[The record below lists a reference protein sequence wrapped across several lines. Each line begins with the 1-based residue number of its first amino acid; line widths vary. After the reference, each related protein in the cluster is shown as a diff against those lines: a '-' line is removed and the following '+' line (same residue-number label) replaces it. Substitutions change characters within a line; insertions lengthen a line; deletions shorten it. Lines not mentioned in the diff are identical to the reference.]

1 MKISVVIVNY
11 NVKYYVG
18 QCIDSVRRA
27 LRGIDS
33 EIIVVDNHSRDGSV
47 DYLSKIEGVRI
58 IESGH
63 NLGFSKANNIAIR
76 QSTAEYVLMLN
87 PDTIVAEDAIRMII
101 DFADSHPQAGGIGVR
116 MHNDWGTTAR
126 ESRRGLPSPMTSFY
140 KIIGLS
146 KRLPQHR
153 KYGRYYMGWLPWD
166 SPSRIEVVSGACFL
180 VRRKALDEVG
190 LMDEDYFMYGEDI
203 DLSYRLLKGGWENWF
218 VPADIIH
225 YKGESTQKTSFNY
238 VHVFYN
244 AMLIFM
250 RKHYSHLS
258 WLIIWPLQIAV
269 YFIALLAL
277 MGTLFDR
284 MKKSLG
290 FGGRYK
296 IEFPVLYLEG
306 SNTMKEKCRA
316 IAMRKGLSVIDT
328 LDDCKQNIVV
338 RVFDPSEMSYAD
350 IIKRMSES
358 SNNRVRLGLYHNDK
372 DIIITQ
378 MEVYGRNNSQGS

>member
-27 LRGIDS
+27 LQGIDS

-277 MGTLFDR
+277 IGTLFDR

-338 RVFDPSEMSYAD
+338 RVFDPSDMSYAD
-350 IIKRMSES
+350 IIKHMSES
-358 SNNRVRLGLYHNDK
+358 ANNRVRLGLYHNDK

-378 MEVYGRNNSQGS
+378 MEVYG

>member
-140 KIIGLS
+140 KMIGLS

-153 KYGRYYMGWLPWD
+153 KFGRYYMGWLPWD

-180 VRRKALDEVG
+180 VRRKALDKVG

-277 MGTLFDR
+277 MATLFDR

-316 IAMRKGLSVIDT
+316 IAMRKGLCVIDS

-338 RVFDPSEMSYAD
+338 RVFDPSDMSYAD
-350 IIKRMSES
+350 IIKHMSES
-358 SNNRVRLGLYHNDK
+358 ANNRVRLGLYHNDK

-378 MEVYGRNNSQGS
+378 MEVYG

>member
-27 LRGIDS
+27 LQGIDS

-277 MGTLFDR
+277 MATLFDR

-316 IAMRKGLSVIDT
+316 IAMRKGLCVIDS

>member
-27 LRGIDS
+27 LQGIDS

-101 DFADSHPQAGGIGVR
+101 DFADSHPHAGGIGVR

-140 KIIGLS
+140 KMIGLS

-180 VRRKALDEVG
+180 VRRKALDKVG

-290 FGGRYK
+290 FGGRYNR
-296 IEFPVLYLEG
+296 EFPVLYLEG
-306 SNTMKEKCRA
+306 SDTMKEKCRA
-316 IAMRKGLSVIDT
+316 IAMRKGLSVIDS

-338 RVFDPSEMSYAD
+338 RVFDPSDMSYAD
-350 IIKRMSES
+350 IIKHMSES
-358 SNNRVRLGLYHNDK
+358 ANNRVRLGLYHNDK

-378 MEVYGRNNSQGS
+378 MEVYG

>member
-27 LRGIDS
+27 LQGIDS

-277 MGTLFDR
+277 MATLFDR

-296 IEFPVLYLEG
+296 REFPVLYLEG
-306 SNTMKEKCRA
+306 SDTMKEKCRA
-316 IAMRKGLSVIDT
+316 IAMRKGLSVIDS

-338 RVFDPSEMSYAD
+338 RVFDPSDMSYAD
-350 IIKRMSES
+350 IIKHMSES
-358 SNNRVRLGLYHNDK
+358 ANNRVRLGLYHNDK

-378 MEVYGRNNSQGS
+378 MEVYG

>member
-27 LRGIDS
+27 LQGIDS

-140 KIIGLS
+140 KMIGLS

-153 KYGRYYMGWLPWD
+153 KFGRYYMGWLPWD

-180 VRRKALDEVG
+180 VRRKAIDEVG

-277 MGTLFDR
+277 MATLFDR

-316 IAMRKGLSVIDT
+316 IAMRKGLSVIDS

-338 RVFDPSEMSYAD
+338 RVFDPSDMSYAD
-350 IIKRMSES
+350 IIKHMSES
-358 SNNRVRLGLYHNDK
+358 ANNRVRLGLYHNDK

-378 MEVYGRNNSQGS
+378 MEVYG

>member
-27 LRGIDS
+27 LQGIDS

-180 VRRKALDEVG
+180 VRRKALNEVG

-277 MGTLFDR
+277 MATLFDR

-316 IAMRKGLSVIDT
+316 IAMRKGLSVIDS

-338 RVFDPSEMSYAD
+338 RVFDPSDMSYAD
-350 IIKRMSES
+350 IIKHMSES
-358 SNNRVRLGLYHNDK
+358 ANNRVRLGLYHNDK

-378 MEVYGRNNSQGS
+378 MEVYG

>member
-1 MKISVVIVNY
+1 MKLTVVIVNY

-27 LRGIDS
+27 LQGIDS

-47 DYLSKIEGVRI
+47 EYLSRLEGVRL

-76 QSTAEYVLMLN
+76 QSEAEYVLLLN
-87 PDTIVAEDAIRMII
+87 PDTIVAEDSVKKMLY
-101 DFADSHPQAGGIGVR
+101 FADTHPKAGGIGVR
-116 MHNDWGTTAR
+116 MYNDWGAKAR

-140 KIIGLS
+140 KMVGLC
-146 KRLPQHR
+146 RRMPLHPR
-153 KYGRYYMGWLPWD
+153 YGKYYMGWLPWD
-166 SPSRIEVVSGACFL
+166 AASRIEVVSGACFL
-180 VRRKALDEVG
+180 IRRKALDEVG
-190 LMDEDYFMYGEDI
+190 VLDEDYFMYGEDI

-277 MGTLFDR
+277 MATLFDR

-316 IAMRKGLSVIDT
+316 IAMRKGLSVIDS

-338 RVFDPSEMSYAD
+338 RVFDPSDMSYAD
-350 IIKRMSES
+350 IIKHMSES
-358 SNNRVRLGLYHNDK
+358 ANNRVRLGLYHNDK

-378 MEVYGRNNSQGS
+378 MEVYG

>member
-27 LRGIDS
+27 LQGIDS

-258 WLIIWPLQIAV
+258 WLIICPLQIAV

-277 MGTLFDR
+277 MATLFDR

-316 IAMRKGLSVIDT
+316 IAMRKGLSVIDS

-338 RVFDPSEMSYAD
+338 RVFDPSDMSYAD
-350 IIKRMSES
+350 IIKHMSES
-358 SNNRVRLGLYHNDK
+358 ANNRVRLGLYHNDK

-378 MEVYGRNNSQGS
+378 MEVYG

>member
-27 LRGIDS
+27 LQGIDS

-116 MHNDWGTTAR
+116 MYNDWGTTAR

-277 MGTLFDR
+277 MATLFDR

-316 IAMRKGLSVIDT
+316 IAMRKGLCVIDS

-338 RVFDPSEMSYAD
+338 RVFDPSDMSYAD
-350 IIKRMSES
+350 IIKHMSES
-358 SNNRVRLGLYHNDK
+358 ANNRVRLGLYHNDK

-378 MEVYGRNNSQGS
+378 MEVYG

>member
-27 LRGIDS
+27 LQGIDS

-116 MHNDWGTTAR
+116 MYNDWGTTAR

-277 MGTLFDR
+277 MATLFDR

-316 IAMRKGLSVIDT
+316 IAMRKGLSVIDS

-338 RVFDPSEMSYAD
+338 RVFDPSDMSYAD
-350 IIKRMSES
+350 IIKHMSES
-358 SNNRVRLGLYHNDK
+358 ANNRVRLGLYHNDK

-378 MEVYGRNNSQGS
+378 MEVYG

>member
-27 LRGIDS
+27 LQGIDS

-277 MGTLFDR
+277 MATLFDR

-290 FGGRYK
+290 FGGRYER
-296 IEFPVLYLEG
+296 EFPVLYMEG
-306 SNTMKEKCRA
+306 SDTMKEKCRA
-316 IAMRKGLSVIDT
+316 IAMRKGLSVIDS

-338 RVFDPSEMSYAD
+338 RVFDPSDMSYAD
-350 IIKRMSES
+350 IIKHMSES
-358 SNNRVRLGLYHNDK
+358 ANNRVRLGLYHNDK

-378 MEVYGRNNSQGS
+378 MEVYG

>member
-27 LRGIDS
+27 LQGIDS

-277 MGTLFDR
+277 MATLFDR

-296 IEFPVLYLEG
+296 REFPVLYLEG
-306 SNTMKEKCRA
+306 SDTMKEKCRA
-316 IAMRKGLSVIDT
+316 IAMRKGLSVIDS

-350 IIKRMSES
+350 IIKHMSES
-358 SNNRVRLGLYHNDK
+358 ANNRVRLGLYHNDK

-378 MEVYGRNNSQGS
+378 MEVYG

>member
-27 LRGIDS
+27 LQGIDS

-101 DFADSHPQAGGIGVR
+101 DFADSHPQAGGLGVR

-277 MGTLFDR
+277 IGTLFDR

-296 IEFPVLYLEG
+296 REFPVLYLEV
-306 SNTMKEKCRA
+306 NDTMKEKCRA
-316 IAMRKGLSVIDT
+316 IAMRKGLSVIDS

-338 RVFDPSEMSYAD
+338 RVFDPSDMSYSD
-350 IIKRMSES
+350 IIKHMSES
-358 SNNRVRLGLYHNDK
+358 ANNRVRLGLYHNDK

-378 MEVYGRNNSQGS
+378 MEVYG

>member
-27 LRGIDS
+27 LQGIDS

-203 DLSYRLLKGGWENWF
+203 DLSYRLLKSGWENWF

-277 MGTLFDR
+277 MATLFDR

-316 IAMRKGLSVIDT
+316 IAMRKGLCVIDS

-350 IIKRMSES
+350 IIKHMSES
-358 SNNRVRLGLYHNDK
+358 ANNRVRLGLYHNDN
-372 DIIITQ
+372 DIIISQ
-378 MEVYGRNNSQGS
+378 MEVYG

>member
-277 MGTLFDR
+277 MATLFDR

-290 FGGRYK
+290 FGGRYNR
-296 IEFPVLYLEG
+296 EFPVLYLEG
-306 SNTMKEKCRA
+306 SDTMKEKCRA

-338 RVFDPSEMSYAD
+338 RVFDPSDMSYAD
-350 IIKRMSES
+350 IIKHMSES
-358 SNNRVRLGLYHNDK
+358 ANNRVRLGLYHNDK

-378 MEVYGRNNSQGS
+378 MEVYG

>member
-27 LRGIDS
+27 LQGIDS

-203 DLSYRLLKGGWENWF
+203 DLSYRLLKCGWENWF

-277 MGTLFDR
+277 MATLFDR

-316 IAMRKGLSVIDT
+316 IAMRKGLSVIDS

-338 RVFDPSEMSYAD
+338 RVFDPSDMSYAD
-350 IIKRMSES
+350 IIKHMSES
-358 SNNRVRLGLYHNDK
+358 ANNRVRLGLYHNDK

-378 MEVYGRNNSQGS
+378 MEVYG

>member
-27 LRGIDS
+27 LQGIDS

-180 VRRKALDEVG
+180 VRRKALDKVG

-277 MGTLFDR
+277 MATLFDR

-316 IAMRKGLSVIDT
+316 IAMRKGLSVIDS

-338 RVFDPSEMSYAD
+338 RVFDPSDMSYAD
-350 IIKRMSES
+350 IIKHMSES
-358 SNNRVRLGLYHNDK
+358 ANNRVRLGLYHNDK

-378 MEVYGRNNSQGS
+378 MEVYG

>member
-27 LRGIDS
+27 LQGIDS

-153 KYGRYYMGWLPWD
+153 KYGRYYMGWLPWN

-258 WLIIWPLQIAV
+258 RLIIWPLQIAV

-277 MGTLFDR
+277 MATLFDR

-296 IEFPVLYLEG
+296 REFPVLYLEG
-306 SNTMKEKCRA
+306 SDTMKEKCRA
-316 IAMRKGLSVIDT
+316 IAMRKGLSVIDS

-350 IIKRMSES
+350 IIKHMSES
-358 SNNRVRLGLYHNDK
+358 ANNRVRLGLYHNDK

-378 MEVYGRNNSQGS
+378 MEVYG

>member
-27 LRGIDS
+27 LQGIDS

-277 MGTLFDR
+277 MATLFDR

-350 IIKRMSES
+350 IIKHMSES

-378 MEVYGRNNSQGS
+378 MEVYG

>member
-27 LRGIDS
+27 LQGIDS

-153 KYGRYYMGWLPWD
+153 KYGRYYMGWLPWN

-277 MGTLFDR
+277 MATLFDR

-296 IEFPVLYLEG
+296 REFPVLYLEG
-306 SNTMKEKCRA
+306 SDTMKEKCRA
-316 IAMRKGLSVIDT
+316 IAMRKGLSVIDS

-350 IIKRMSES
+350 IIKHMSES
-358 SNNRVRLGLYHNDK
+358 ANNRVRLGLYHNDK

-378 MEVYGRNNSQGS
+378 MEVYG

>member
-27 LRGIDS
+27 LQGIDS

-140 KIIGLS
+140 KMIGLS

-153 KYGRYYMGWLPWD
+153 KFGRYYMGWLPWD

-277 MGTLFDR
+277 MATLFDR

-316 IAMRKGLSVIDT
+316 IAMRKGLCVIDS

-350 IIKRMSES
+350 IIKHMSES
-358 SNNRVRLGLYHNDK
+358 ANNRVRLGLYHNDK

-378 MEVYGRNNSQGS
+378 MEVYG

>member
-27 LRGIDS
+27 LQGIDS

-140 KIIGLS
+140 KMIGLS

-153 KYGRYYMGWLPWD
+153 KFGRYYMGWLPWD

-180 VRRKALDEVG
+180 VRRKALDKVG

-277 MGTLFDR
+277 MATLFDR

-296 IEFPVLYLEG
+296 REFPVLYFEG
-306 SNTMKEKCRA
+306 SDTMKEKCRA
-316 IAMRKGLSVIDT
+316 IAMRKGLSVIDS

-338 RVFDPSEMSYAD
+338 RVFDPSDMSYAD
-350 IIKRMSES
+350 IIKHMSES
-358 SNNRVRLGLYHNDK
+358 ANNRVRLGLYHNDK

-378 MEVYGRNNSQGS
+378 MEVYG

>member
-140 KIIGLS
+140 KMIGLS

-153 KYGRYYMGWLPWD
+153 KFGRYYMGWLPWD

-277 MGTLFDR
+277 MATLFDR

-296 IEFPVLYLEG
+296 REFPVLYLEG

-316 IAMRKGLSVIDT
+316 IAMRKGLSVIDS

-338 RVFDPSEMSYAD
+338 RVFDPSDMSYAD
-350 IIKRMSES
+350 IIKHMSES
-358 SNNRVRLGLYHNDK
+358 ANNRVRLGLYHNDK

-378 MEVYGRNNSQGS
+378 MEVYG

>member
-27 LRGIDS
+27 LQGIDS

-296 IEFPVLYLEG
+296 REFPVLYLEG
-306 SNTMKEKCRA
+306 SDTMKEKCRA
-316 IAMRKGLSVIDT
+316 IALRKGLSVIDS

-338 RVFDPSEMSYAD
+338 RVFDPSDMSYAD
-350 IIKRMSES
+350 IIKHMSES
-358 SNNRVRLGLYHNDK
+358 ANNRVRLGLYHNDK

-378 MEVYGRNNSQGS
+378 MEVYG

>member
-203 DLSYRLLKGGWENWF
+203 DLSYRLLKSGWENWF

-290 FGGRYK
+290 FGGRYNR
-296 IEFPVLYLEG
+296 EFPVLYLEG
-306 SNTMKEKCRA
+306 SDTMKEKCRA
-316 IAMRKGLSVIDT
+316 IAMRKGLSVIDS

-350 IIKRMSES
+350 IIKHMSES
-358 SNNRVRLGLYHNDK
+358 ANNRVRLGLYHNDK

-378 MEVYGRNNSQGS
+378 MEVYG

>member
-146 KRLPQHR
+146 KRLPLHR

-258 WLIIWPLQIAV
+258 RLIIWPLQIAV

-277 MGTLFDR
+277 MATLFDR

-316 IAMRKGLSVIDT
+316 IAMRKGLSVIDS

-350 IIKRMSES
+350 IIKHMSES
-358 SNNRVRLGLYHNDK
+358 ANNRVRLGLYHNDK

-378 MEVYGRNNSQGS
+378 MEVYG

>member
-116 MHNDWGTTAR
+116 MYNDWGTTAR

-146 KRLPQHR
+146 KRLPLHR

-277 MGTLFDR
+277 MATLFDR

-316 IAMRKGLSVIDT
+316 IAMRKGLSVIDS

-338 RVFDPSEMSYAD
+338 RVFDPSDMSYAD
-350 IIKRMSES
+350 IIKHMSES
-358 SNNRVRLGLYHNDK
+358 ANNRVRLGLYHNDK

-378 MEVYGRNNSQGS
+378 MEVYG

>member
-203 DLSYRLLKGGWENWF
+203 DLSYRLLKSGWENWF

-277 MGTLFDR
+277 MATLFDR

-316 IAMRKGLSVIDT
+316 IAMRKGLSVIDS

-338 RVFDPSEMSYAD
+338 RVFDPSDMSYAD
-350 IIKRMSES
+350 IIKHMSES
-358 SNNRVRLGLYHNDK
+358 ANNRVRLGLYHNDK

-378 MEVYGRNNSQGS
+378 MEVYG

>member
-27 LRGIDS
+27 LQGIDS

-203 DLSYRLLKGGWENWF
+203 DLSYRLLKSGWENWF

-277 MGTLFDR
+277 IGTLFDR

-296 IEFPVLYLEG
+296 REFPVLYLEG
-306 SNTMKEKCRA
+306 SDTMKEKCRA
-316 IAMRKGLSVIDT
+316 IAMRKGLSVIDS

-338 RVFDPSEMSYAD
+338 RVFDPSDMSYAD
-350 IIKRMSES
+350 IIKHMSES
-358 SNNRVRLGLYHNDK
+358 ANNRVRLGLYHNDK

-378 MEVYGRNNSQGS
+378 MEVYG

>member
-180 VRRKALDEVG
+180 VRRKALDKVG

-277 MGTLFDR
+277 MATLFDR

-316 IAMRKGLSVIDT
+316 IAMRKGLSVIDS

-338 RVFDPSEMSYAD
+338 RVFDPSDMSYAD
-350 IIKRMSES
+350 IIKHMSES
-358 SNNRVRLGLYHNDK
+358 ANNRVRLGLYHNDK

-378 MEVYGRNNSQGS
+378 MEVYG

>member
-1 MKISVVIVNY
+1 MKLTVVIVNY

-27 LRGIDS
+27 LQGIDS

-47 DYLSKIEGVRI
+47 EYLSRLEGVRL

-76 QSTAEYVLMLN
+76 QSEAEYVLLLN
-87 PDTIVAEDAIRMII
+87 PDTIVAEDSVKKMLN
-101 DFADSHPQAGGIGVR
+101 FADTHPKAGGIGVR
-116 MHNDWGTTAR
+116 MYNDWGTKAR

-140 KIIGLS
+140 KMVGLC
-146 KRLPQHR
+146 RRMPLHPR
-153 KYGRYYMGWLPWD
+153 YGKYYMGWLPWD
-166 SPSRIEVVSGACFL
+166 AASRIEVVSGACFL
-180 VRRKALDEVG
+180 IRRKALDEVG
-190 LMDEDYFMYGEDI
+190 VLDEDYFMYGEDI

-225 YKGESTQKTSFNY
+225 YKGESTHKTSFEY

-258 WLIIWPLQIAV
+258 RLVIWPLQVAV
-269 YFIALLAL
+269 YFIAML
-277 MGTLFDR
+277 TLVSAMWSM

-290 FGGRYK
+290 FARRYDK
-296 IEFPVLYLEG
+296 EFPMLILEG
-306 SNTMKEKCRA
+306 SDKMKQRCRA
-316 IAMRKGLSVIDT
+316 IAMRKGLNLIDDIRQAGQQVVI
-328 LDDCKQNIVV
+328 
-338 RVFDPSEMSYAD
+338 RVFDPSETPYAD
-350 IIKRMSES
+350 IISMMQQTANE
-358 SNNRVRLGLYHNDK
+358 RVRLGLYHSDS

-378 MEVYGRNNSQGS
+378 MEIYE

>member
-27 LRGIDS
+27 LQGIDS

-116 MHNDWGTTAR
+116 MYNDWGTTAR

-277 MGTLFDR
+277 MATLFDR

-316 IAMRKGLSVIDT
+316 IAMRKGLSVIDS

-338 RVFDPSEMSYAD
+338 RVFDPSEMSYAE
-350 IIKRMSES
+350 IIKHMSES
-358 SNNRVRLGLYHNDK
+358 ANNLVRLGLYHNDK

-378 MEVYGRNNSQGS
+378 MEVYG

>member
-27 LRGIDS
+27 LQGIDS

-277 MGTLFDR
+277 MATLFDR

-306 SNTMKEKCRA
+306 SDTMKEKCRA
-316 IAMRKGLSVIDT
+316 IAMRKGLSVIDS

-338 RVFDPSEMSYAD
+338 RVFDPSDMSYAD
-350 IIKRMSES
+350 IIKHMSES
-358 SNNRVRLGLYHNDK
+358 ANNRVRLGLYHNDK

-378 MEVYGRNNSQGS
+378 MEVYG

>member
-27 LRGIDS
+27 LQGIDS

-146 KRLPQHR
+146 KRLPLHR

-277 MGTLFDR
+277 MATLFDR

-316 IAMRKGLSVIDT
+316 IAMRKGLSVIDS

-338 RVFDPSEMSYAD
+338 RVFDPSDMSYAD
-350 IIKRMSES
+350 IIKHMSES
-358 SNNRVRLGLYHNDK
+358 ANNRVRLGLYHNDK

-378 MEVYGRNNSQGS
+378 MEVYG

>member
-180 VRRKALDEVG
+180 VRRKALDKVG

-203 DLSYRLLKGGWENWF
+203 DLSYRLLKSGWENWF

-316 IAMRKGLSVIDT
+316 IAMRKGLSVIDS

-338 RVFDPSEMSYAD
+338 RVFDPSDMSYAD
-350 IIKRMSES
+350 IIKHMSES
-358 SNNRVRLGLYHNDK
+358 ANNRVRLGLYHNDK

-378 MEVYGRNNSQGS
+378 MEVYG

>member
-27 LRGIDS
+27 LQGIDS

-296 IEFPVLYLEG
+296 REFPVLYLEG
-306 SNTMKEKCRA
+306 SDNMKEKCRA
-316 IAMRKGLSVIDT
+316 IAMRKGLSVIDS

-338 RVFDPSEMSYAD
+338 RVFDPSDMSYAD
-350 IIKRMSES
+350 IIKHMSES
-358 SNNRVRLGLYHNDK
+358 ANNRVRLGLYHNDK

-378 MEVYGRNNSQGS
+378 MEVYG